1 MMISKESLKSNFL
14 TMDQI
19 LSHKFFTE
27 FASIF
32 ETSEV
37 EIAESLRKAALK
49 EISGKESIVTAVQKT
64 EQRLRDEQ
72 KLVSGGGLKGSTGS

>member
-37 EIAESLRKAALK
+37 EIAEALRKAALK

-72 KLVSGGGLKGSTGS
+72 KLVSWGCLKGSTGS

>member
-32 ETSEV
+32 DKSEV
-37 EIAESLRKAALK
+37 EIAEALRKAALK
-49 EISGKESIVTAVQKT
+49 EISGKESIVSAVQKT

-72 KLVSGGGLKGSTGS
+72 KLVSQKRGWRGRKC

>member
-37 EIAESLRKAALK
+37 EIAEALRKAALK

-72 KLVSGGGLKGSTGS
+72 KLVSGGCFKGSTGS